1 VNTYNKIY
9 SENKNVFGLK
19 PTAIL
24 ETALKVVSNKSIAL
38 DIGAGQGRDTIFLA
52 KSGFAVDS
60 IEKSDVAINYLKSLN
75 NSNICPIQ
83 TRIEDF
89 DIVEDRYDLINA
101 INVLQFVEDENIPNV
116 TTKIKAGL
124 KSGGVVVIA
133 SFTEEDPSF
142 LEQSFKKYFA
152 KGELKKLFSDFEII
166 FYREKLV
173 DDNPHG
179 GTPYPHQHGAVE
191 VVARKR

>member
-1 VNTYNKIY
+1 MNTYNKIY

-75 NSNICPIQ
+75 ISKVNPIQ
-83 TRIEDF
+83 TRVEDF

-101 INVLQFVEDENIPNV
+101 INVLQFVDDENIPKV
-116 TTKIKAGL
+116 ITKIRAGL
-124 KSGGVVVIA
+124 RSGGVVVIA

-142 LEQSFKKYFA
+142 LEHSFKKYFS
-152 KGELKKLFSDFEII
+152 KSELKELFSGFEII
-166 FYREKLV
+166 FYREDLV
-173 DDNPHG
+173 DDKPHG
-179 GTPYPHQHGAVE
+179 GSPYPHQHGIVE
-191 VVARKR
+191 IVAMKG